1 MISSVLRART
11 TVAAAV
17 AVGASLLPAGSA
29 AAAERVPSAAVV
41 TLTPSRTVPTGATLR
56 LTGRVSPARPGKPVR
71 LQQRVDGAWRTVD
84 RTRLGRRSTYV
95 FKRSFPAAGRTRL
108 RVALVRASGASP
120 RRTYRAVA
128 PGYDVSYPQCGGSL
142 PVGATFG
149 VVGVD
154 GGRPYD
160 PNPCLTE
167 QISWALASG
176 RPSYYVNTANPGPKL
191 SSYWPV
197 GQSSP
202 RRCTRKA
209 PDSTACAYDY
219 GWNAAED
226 SYARAV
232 AAAAAAGAP
241 AVTRSTWWLDV
252 ETNNTWEALEY
263 GETARYHANDTA
275 VLHGARAYLRGRGI
289 RVVGVYSTL
298 YQWDRIT
305 GGARLGRAP
314 VWYAGVGGAT
324 SAAKR
329 CSSRFSFT
337 GGPVRRTQF
346 ARGGFDANHRC

>member
-1 MISSVLRART
+1 M
-11 TVAAAV
+11 
-17 AVGASLLPAGSA
+17 
-29 AAAERVPSAAVV
+29 
-41 TLTPSRTVPTGATLR
+41 LR

-252 ETNNTWEALEY
+252 ETNHTWEALAY
-263 GETARYHANDTA
+263 GETARYPATDTA